1 MSPFKGQGA
10 NQALLDGL
18 MVSEA
23 LHRHLARN
31 RSQWIQ
37 ARKHGVAR
45 LRVALSSPDAVRG
58 QEKKEKAG
66 GDTGDPAEYAECGAE
81 VRGWRRERIA
91 LALRDF
97 EREMCQRTGRVVAL
111 SHASAKTLHQ
121 PAYAEPAYHV
131 RRNRRNGQDPA
142 RLGAL
147 RAARVTAAAADVSPD
162 LLELLAFGPG
172 PDHNLQNA
180 LLDGGPKARLHPT
193 ES

>member
-1 MSPFKGQGA
+1 MQG
-10 NQALLDGL
+10 NGL
-18 MVSEA
+18 QVPPSSSARGEA
-23 LHRHLARN
+23 GAAVLVE
-31 RSQWIQ
+31 
-37 ARKHGVAR
+37 GVGVIAAWQGR
-45 LRVALSSPDAVRG
+45 LRLLAPQTSSPGDLMLVW
-58 QEKKEKAG
+58 G
-66 GDTGDPAEYAECGAE
+66 GAGAE